1 MDLDALRR
9 TAELLAPQVDP
20 ATIAVDQEQT
30 LEEEFDDLG
39 QGWAMQDVETEAES
53 ATEDAGEPIEGEVVA
68 DQLQV
73 DDEQLAAI
81 LAREIERAKSD
92 TESDAQ
98 NRSTALDYYFGRQP
112 AQTAPKRS
120 GVVSKD
126 VADMV
131 EAMLAQVLQA
141 FSGHALAN
149 FPPANEE
156 DEKQAEEESQYL
168 NWVFSDDCDG
178 QYLLYCSLKDA
189 MIQATGI
196 GKVYWDERTRITFDE
211 YHNLTPMEISQ
222 ALQPRHEGEQVEVIG
237 YEEGEPQ
244 PMPVDPAQVQMM
256 QMQGVPPPPPQ
267 QMPTINVRI
276 RRRWSESKPVLAS
289 VDPNDFLYT
298 PTHDSLFLED
308 IPFCADRQILT
319 ESTLLDMGFDE
330 ETVRALDTYYGDSE
344 SDKAATSKL
353 GEATNFP
360 SPEHRSTR
368 PIEVYE
374 CYYLIDR
381 DGDGFAERI
390 KAFYSGGK
398 VLRAEEHDVVPYA
411 LACPFPLPH
420 RVVGESVFDK
430 IKSVQDTKTA
440 LLRIAID
447 NALVNTFGRYEA
459 EERMVN
465 LNDLLHPVPGGV
477 VRSKRI
483 GSVAALAMANIGDA
497 PMNLMSYMDKVRSEG
512 AGPAL
517 DMQRENLPVNVQ
529 TAHGTE
535 RVMSAMEQLVSRIAQ
550 SFADTFVSEIFR
562 LLHQLLMKHGK
573 GELTARMPN
582 GQYLV
587 TNPRNWRER
596 ERVTITIGK
605 TMAEKARAAMALT
618 ATIQYQTSLMQN
630 GGNGILVDLS
640 KVHNALIDWGRASN
654 LITPEQ
660 YWIDPSSPESMQAQQ
675 AQAQAAQQQA
685 AQQQQQMQMLLQLQL
700 QMQQIQEESK
710 RLKAQLDYQSSLAKV
725 ASDGMQNAQNNAVK
739 LTDMELKYAQQA
751 DAEYAQNVRTMAQ
764 SQQRPTNTA
773 RPR

>member
-1 MDLDALRR
+1 
-9 TAELLAPQVDP
+9 
-20 ATIAVDQEQT
+20 
-30 LEEEFDDLG
+30 
-39 QGWAMQDVETEAES
+39 
-53 ATEDAGEPIEGEVVA
+53 
-68 DQLQV
+68 
-73 DDEQLAAI
+73 
-81 LAREIERAKSD
+81 
-92 TESDAQ
+92 
-98 NRSTALDYYFGRQP
+98 
-112 AQTAPKRS
+112 
-120 GVVSKD
+120 
-126 VADMV
+126 
-131 EAMLAQVLQA
+131 
-141 FSGHALAN
+141 
-149 FPPANEE
+149 
-156 DEKQAEEESQYL
+156 
-168 NWVFSDDCDG
+168 
-178 QYLLYCSLKDA
+178 
-189 MIQATGI
+189 
-196 GKVYWDERTRITFDE
+196 
-211 YHNLTPMEISQ
+211 
-222 ALQPRHEGEQVEVIG
+222 
-237 YEEGEPQ
+237 
-244 PMPVDPAQVQMM
+244 
-256 QMQGVPPPPPQ
+256 
-267 QMPTINVRI
+267 
-276 RRRWSESKPVLAS
+276 
-289 VDPNDFLYT
+289 
-298 PTHDSLFLED
+298 
-308 IPFCADRQILT
+308 
-319 ESTLLDMGFDE
+319 
-330 ETVRALDTYYGDSE
+330 
-344 SDKAATSKL
+344 
-353 GEATNFP
+353 
-360 SPEHRSTR
+360 
-368 PIEVYE
+368 
-374 CYYLIDR
+374 
-381 DGDGFAERI
+381 
-390 KAFYSGGK
+390 
-398 VLRAEEHDVVPYA
+398 
-411 LACPFPLPH
+411 
-420 RVVGESVFDK
+420 
-430 IKSVQDTKTA
+430 
-440 LLRIAID
+440 
-447 NALVNTFGRYEA
+447 
-459 EERMVN
+459 
-465 LNDLLHPVPGGV
+465 
-477 VRSKRI
+477 
-483 GSVAALAMANIGDA
+483 VAALAMANIGDA